1 MTGQRTAP
9 VNFVGNGFGSV
20 LKSSL
25 IGILLFCIFRT
36 KMDGNEKMLKAGIY
50 CFECY
55 PMPWCVY
62 ELGRKGDCYVKV
74 LIDLSDENIHDLI
87 EMMNWAWDNEWF
99 EQSTSETVC
108 TQLLKKHLPKL
119 FERVQPLALNQFL
132 REYPNSEGIMDF
144 GVFEIFIP
152 DEILDYAGKS
162 VDKSE

>member
-1 MTGQRTAP
+1 
-9 VNFVGNGFGSV
+9 
-20 LKSSL
+20 
-25 IGILLFCIFRT
+25 
-36 KMDGNEKMLKAGIY
+36 MDGNEKMLKAGIY

-108 TQLLKKHLPKL
+108 TQLLKKYLPKL